1 MPYSFET
8 IACITLKPQSTLGQ
22 PTSPPKIVK
31 LDSPAA
37 VVMTTFKSVHPIT
50 TRPEV
55 AIDAALKKMKTT
67 GVRLLFVMNDAE
79 QIIGLVTA
87 KDIMGER
94 PIQITQQTQA
104 PRAEITVAAV
114 MTPQPDI
121 CALDA
126 LAVRDARVGD
136 IIETLRAQERQHA
149 LVVKTDKDAN
159 ATRSACFPPARSA
172 SLASVTP
179 EVHPPARW
187 PRWWADCLGQ
197 HQVL

>member
-1 MPYSFET
+1 MPYSFNA
-8 IACITLKPQSTLGQ
+8 IPCVSLKPQSTLGH
-22 PTSPPKIVK
+22 PTTTPAIVK

-37 VVMTTFKSVHPIT
+37 EVMTTFKVVHPVT
-50 TRPEV
+50 TRSEV

-67 GVRLLFVMNDAE
+67 GVRLLFVTNDAD

-126 LAVRDARVGD
+126 QVVRDARVGD

-149 LVVKTDKDAN
+149 LVVKTDK
-159 ATRSACFPPARSA
+159 ATQSQRVIGMFSTSQI
-172 SLASVTP
+172 SKLLGYNVTP
-179 EVHPPARW
+179 EVHPARSL
-187 PRWWADCLGQ
+187 AALME
-197 HQVL
+197 HIV